1 MIYPFSMAKY
11 AHTIELVR
19 DNLYLQG
26 KMDEYKEV
34 TDVLLELKANSDGK
48 VAWVDGQVI
57 GKAKE
62 IVAYGECLRDDL
74 NGKAHTKSNF

>member
-1 MIYPFSMAKY
+1 MVYPFSMAKY
-11 AHTIELVR
+11 GHTIELVR
-19 DNLYLQG
+19 DNLYLQD

-34 TDVLLELKANSDGK
+34 TDVLLELKVNSDGK

>member
-11 AHTIELVR
+11 GHTIELVR
-19 DNLYLQG
+19 DNLYLHG

-48 VAWVDGQVI
+48 IAWVDGQVI

-62 IVAYGECLRDDL
+62 IVAYGECLRGAL
-74 NGKAHTKSNF
+74 NG

>member
-1 MIYPFSMAKY
+1 MIYPFSIAKY
-11 AHTIELVR
+11 GHTIELVR
-19 DNLYLQG
+19 DNLYLQD

-62 IVAYGECLRDDL
+62 IVAYGECLRGAL
-74 NGKAHTKSNF
+74 NG